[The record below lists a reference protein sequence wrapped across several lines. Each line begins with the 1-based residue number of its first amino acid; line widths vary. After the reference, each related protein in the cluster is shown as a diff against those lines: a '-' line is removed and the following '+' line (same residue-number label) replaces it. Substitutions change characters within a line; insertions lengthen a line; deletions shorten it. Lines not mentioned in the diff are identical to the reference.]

1 LGETDRGFAWEV
13 EFTDAELMGSLVRVN
28 FKLPWRVETVQVQPD
43 EGLVYTDTAAK
54 KAVLVANLVNLQRM
68 MCQRKLKK
76 PRVGTAEAEG
86 LLYLGSKVTCAP
98 SLPRRLPGPID
109 KDKKREVHS
118 DGTGAPHLRH
128 LLSRSKGR
136 KRPECFDSDLL
147 TRRATKRVAA
157 NSARDDTL
165 KRKVIS

>member
-1 LGETDRGFAWEV
+1 LGETDREFAWEV

-43 EGLVYTDTAAK
+43 EGLVYTGTDAK

-76 PRVGTAEAEG
+76 PRVGTVEA
-86 LLYLGSKVTCAP
+86 VTCAP

-109 KDKKREVHS
+109 KDKKREVYG

-128 LLSRSKGR
+128 LLSRSKRR

-147 TRRATKRVAA
+147 TGRAPKRVAA
-157 NSARDDTL
+157 NS
-165 KRKVIS
+165 